1 MLTKEQIV
9 ENKNRFLELIGKI
22 SSDRVETGEL
32 VEYLFT
38 TDFFTAP
45 ASVRY
50 NCCYEGGLCEH
61 TLNVY
66 RNLKFLAGGY
76 GEKYS
81 EDELIL
87 TALLHDFS
95 KIGFYEKYMKPTK
108 QFIEEEEATGRSKFD
123 SSTGKWF
130 NWVDEV
136 FYKVKDGNDSS
147 ASGTRWF
154 STLMILNKFMPVF
167 DDEFKEVTIALVNQ
181 YDGTR
186 EMSGDIKVVLHEH
199 PLTLLLHEADS
210 LACYITDDRQ

>member
-1 MLTKEQIV
+1 
-9 ENKNRFLELIGKI
+9 
-22 SSDRVETGEL
+22 
-32 VEYLFT
+32 
-38 TDFFTAP
+38 
-45 ASVRY
+45 
-50 NCCYEGGLCEH
+50 
-61 TLNVY
+61 
-66 RNLKFLAGGY
+66 
-76 GEKYS
+76 
-81 EDELIL
+81 
-87 TALLHDFS
+87 
-95 KIGFYEKYMKPTK
+95 MKPTK

-123 SSTGKWF
+123 GSTGKWF

-136 FYKVKDGNDSS
+136 FYKVKDGYDSA